1 MRAGRAYVTV
11 RVNSYV
17 PGPMAP
23 METRN
28 KNASQEVPPNIKVSC
43 KIPLH
48 PILGT
53 VVISTTSIQMYMC
66 VCVRVC
72 KCMHTAYIMQQEQS
86 IATNQFFNK

>member
-48 PILGT
+48 PILGKL
-53 VVISTTSIQMYMC
+53 VINGLF
-66 VCVRVC
+66 VADDLRLVNVRRTC
-72 KCMHTAYIMQQEQS
+72 THR
-86 IATNQFFNK
+86 